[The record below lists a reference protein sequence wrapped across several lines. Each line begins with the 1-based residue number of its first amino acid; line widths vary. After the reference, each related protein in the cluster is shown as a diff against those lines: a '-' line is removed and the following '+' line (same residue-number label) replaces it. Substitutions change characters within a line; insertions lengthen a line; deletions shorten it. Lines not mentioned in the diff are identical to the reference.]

1 MADAK
6 GREDKGKA
14 RGDGGRDLAHPKKL
28 ASFVSR
34 VNGSKTCSG
43 VPRILEREGS
53 RCRRRRGGWGLGRGE
68 GVSPSPLGD
77 GSGEGGCAP
86 LQKFFIYFVG
96 IKVKT
101 YFDAF

>member
-14 RGDGGRDLAHPKKL
+14 RGDGGRDLAHPKNL
-28 ASFVSR
+28 ASFVPR
-34 VNGSKTCSG
+34 MNGSETCSG

-53 RCRRRRGGWGLGRGE
+53 RCSRRRGGWGVERGYPPPHW
-68 GVSPSPLGD
+68 GMDLVR
-77 GSGEGGCAP
+77 GGCAS

-96 IKVKT
+96 VKVKT